1 MAINFKIYG
10 QTTGKWIFEVKKIIS
25 TFLLIPLP
33 PGKSHHYPPGREKFF
48 IGKHFFKNIILPTEQ
63 MGDIAYSF
71 IPFWGEHIFLP
82 QFNNHWFS
90 LMDLLKINSLYD
102 GSYIFRIYIYINRE
116 YSKNLGQHSIMARK
130 DTFYDNK
137 DTFFEKRAPRIS
149 PPSRPTLFNPFSKC
163 FASK

>member
-1 MAINFKIYG
+1 
-10 QTTGKWIFEVKKIIS
+10 
-25 TFLLIPLP
+25 
-33 PGKSHHYPPGREKFF
+33 
-48 IGKHFFKNIILPTEQ
+48 
-63 MGDIAYSF
+63 
-71 IPFWGEHIFLP
+71 
-82 QFNNHWFS
+82 
-90 LMDLLKINSLYD
+90 MDLLKINSLYN
-102 GSYIFRIYIYINRE
+102 GSYIFRIYIYIYINRE

>member
-33 PGKSHHYPPGREKFF
+33 PGKSHHYPPGREKFL

-82 QFNNHWFS
+82 QFNNNWFS
-90 LMDLLKINSLYD
+90 LMDLLKINSLYN
-102 GSYIFRIYIYINRE
+102 GSYIFRIYIYIYIYINRE

-149 PPSRPTLFNPFSKC
+149 PPLPTNPV
-163 FASK
+163 